1 MRGLEASIEMP
12 AWDTTPPSAS
22 TVELFSE
29 AKRVHRD
36 FTLSNCVCVCCV
48 VERCLLIH
56 VPAARQH
63 LTGML
68 YKLSLQERI
77 FT

>member
-1 MRGLEASIEMP
+1 MRGLEASVEIP

-22 TVELFSE
+22 TVKLFSE

-36 FTLSNCVCVCCV
+36 FTLINCVCVCRV
-48 VERCLLIH
+48 VDRRLLIH
-56 VPAARQH
+56 VPAAGQH
-63 LTGML
+63 LTGTL
-68 YKLSLQERI
+68 HKLSLQERI